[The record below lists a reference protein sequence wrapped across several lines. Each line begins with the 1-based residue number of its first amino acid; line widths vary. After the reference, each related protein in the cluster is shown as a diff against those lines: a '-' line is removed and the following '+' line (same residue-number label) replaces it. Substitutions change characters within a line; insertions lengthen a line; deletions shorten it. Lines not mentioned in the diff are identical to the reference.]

1 MIDLSR
7 VTLFAIHVAFDK
19 TKTAAQ
25 DFQDGEKEKTLDNGL
40 EDTIR
45 ALHTCIESAKF
56 GKVRFVTSK
65 DVVDERGQELL
76 KDGIVCEEPNI
87 PITNMKDYARY
98 MIYHLHEHVDTDF
111 VLTIQHDG
119 FILNPDAWRDDFF
132 DYDYIGAPWPWREQ
146 GFVTPFGEHIAVGNG
161 GFSLRSKKLTEVPT
175 KVDVPFD
182 VVAMNNFYKMFGSTN
197 WNEDGNICV
206 HNRHIFE
213 EQGCKFAPIEVAKDF
228 SHESPLDINRG
239 IIPFGYHGNLPS
251 GVEIFS

>member
-1 MIDLSR
+1 MIDLSE
-7 VTLFAIHVAFDK
+7 VTLFSIDTTSDIEGTIKAVHTSMNGINFGAIKLVT
-19 TKTAAQ
+19 TKENI
-25 DFQDGEKEKTLDNGL
+25 EKYRSQL
-40 EDTIR
+40 EP
-45 ALHTCIESAKF
+45 
-56 GKVRFVTSK
+56 
-65 DVVDERGQELL
+65 
-76 KDGIVCEEPNI
+76 DGITLEEPVMEVKNY
-87 PITNMKDYARY
+87 NHYNY
-98 MIYHLHEHVDTDF
+98 FVIYKLHEHINTSHCLLVQPDGF
-111 VLTIQHDG
+111 VL
-119 FILNPDAWRDDFF
+119 FPEKWENSWL

-182 VVAMNNFYKMFGSTN
+182 VVAMNDFYKMFGGVN

-213 EQGCKFAPIEVAKDF
+213 EQGCKFAPVEVAKDF